1 MSRSLLQ
8 FAIVGFGALA
18 YADWAAAFQ

>member
-1 MSRSLLQ
+1 MKRLLVQ
-8 FAIVGFGALA
+8 LAVVGFGALA